1 MSEITVIARG
11 KAKPGRGDELER
23 ILRTCVAP
31 THDEPGN
38 LHYSLHRSVEDPD
51 VIVGVERWASQDALD
66 AHFATPH
73 IKIAIDETG
82 PILVAPPEVQVFTM
96 LPEGTS
102 AKGRL

>member
-1 MSEITVIARG
+1 MSELTVIATG
-11 KAKPGRGDELER
+11 KAKPGMGDKLEQ
-23 ILRTCVAP
+23 ILRGCVAA

-51 VIVGVERWASQDALD
+51 VVVGIERWTSQEALD

-73 IKIAIDETG
+73 IKTVIAETG
-82 PILVAPPEVQVFTM
+82 PILSAPPEVQVFTM

-102 AKGRL
+102 PKGRL